1 MRARP
6 SLLALPALAASA
18 LALGAPAARAGGSPV
33 VLELFT
39 SQGCS
44 SCPPADALLG
54 RLKQSGADLLP
65 LSLHVDYWNRIGWRD
80 PFSSAAMTARQ
91 YDYARALGQAE
102 VYTPELV
109 VDGARGVVGSDA
121 SAVDAAIRQARST
134 QAKLVAPELGV
145 ARSGGRVD
153 VAVGAGAGP
162 ARLLLVGYDDHHS
175 TAIGSGENAG
185 RILAETN
192 VVRSLQSIG
201 EWTGAPLRASAD
213 APAGQHA
220 AVLLQA
226 ADGRMLAARLVP

>member
-1 MRARP
+1 MRAAAIIGWV
-6 SLLALPALAASA
+6 LATAA
-18 LALGAPAARAGGSPV
+18 APAATAPAAMAQGSPV

-54 RLKQSGADLLP
+54 RLQASGANVLP

-91 YDYARALGQAE
+91 YDYARAFGQDE

-109 VDGARGVVGSDA
+109 VAGAQGVVGSDPD
-121 SAVDAAIRQARST
+121 AVDGAIRHARM
-134 QAKLVAPELGV
+134 VAANLPSVPLRV
-145 ARSGGRVD
+145 AREGGQISA
-153 VAVGAGAGP
+153 AVGSGP
-162 ARLLLVGYDDHHS
+162 GRGQLLLVGYDGRHV

-185 RILAETN
+185 RVLTETN
-192 VVRSLQSIG
+192 VVRSL
-201 EWTGAPLRASAD
+201 APLANWVGSPLTVRAPL
-213 APAGQHA
+213 PAGEHA